1 MAKFKTYKRIGDILI
16 EKGLITPEELKY
28 ALSRRGEERKPLG
41 EVLVDLGLVTWD
53 DIVKA
58 LGEQYGIP
66 VLDKVPS
73 QIPSDV
79 VKSISKQQAEKLHIV
94 PIGYE
99 EDGTLSIVTDDVL
112 RVAPAQEEIRFLTG
126 KAPKIL
132 LVSKPVFE
140 ELFKRV
146 YEGGAIPDLAELE
159 LEMGS
164 VEQTTEEVVEEELT
178 ESSPAVKVVNFII
191 DGALKQGA
199 SDIHIEP
206 QEHSVRVRYRVDGR
220 LRKVTDFPKSLHS
233 AVVSRIKILSKLDIS
248 ERRLPQDGKFYVRR
262 EGEQYDFRVS
272 TMPSLFGEKV
282 VMRILKVSSA
292 NRRLQDLG
300 LSEYNYGRLKELIS
314 HPYGIILVTGPTGSG
329 KSTTLVGV
337 LNELKD
343 ITKNI
348 VTAEDPV
355 EYTLDGITQCQVNPE
370 IGLTFAR
377 YLRAFLRQDPDII
390 MVGEIRDRETAQLA
404 IEASMTGHLVLSTL
418 HTNTAPAAIAR
429 LMNMGVDLHL
439 ISVSLLGVVGQRLV
453 RKLCP
458 KCRVRVE
465 AGDQVKE
472 VANKLAELVGWKGE
486 VAEYVA
492 GEGCENCDG
501 EGYKGRTAIHEI
513 LMVSRRIREMIV
525 AGASE
530 SEIEK
535 VARSEGMVTMYED
548 GVFKVMEGIT
558 SLEEVKRVAEAR

>member
-272 TMPSLFGEKV
+272 TMPSIFGEKV
-282 VMRILKVSSA
+282 VMRILKVSAA
-292 NRRLQDLG
+292 NRRLEDLG

-458 KCRVRVE
+458 ECRVRVE

>member
-28 ALSRRGEERKPLG
+28 ALSKRGEERKPLG

-132 LVSKPVFE
+132 LVSKPAFE

-206 QEHSVRVRYRVDGR
+206 QEHLVRVRYRVDGR

-272 TMPSLFGEKV
+272 TMPSIFGEKV
-282 VMRILKVSSA
+282 VMRILKVSAA
-292 NRRLQDLG
+292 NRRLEDLG
-300 LSEYNYGRLKELIS
+300 LSEYNYGRLRELIS

-453 RKLCP
+453 RKLCHE
-458 KCRVRVE
+458 CRVRVE
-465 AGDQVKE
+465 ASDQVKE

-486 VAEYVA
+486 VVEYVA
-492 GEGCENCDG
+492 GEGCESCDG

-513 LMVSRRIREMIV
+513 LMVSKRIREMIV